1 MMLKGLKKE
10 YMKRKLNSKGKRV
23 IIIILVLIIGS
34 VSAIL
39 LINKSNNKE
48 EAKDKTEIKK
58 EVKEEKQEEVKE
70 IKKLNII
77 DIDSDSRPYAV
88 MINNISTVWGY
99 QSGLQDAYLVYE
111 IIVEGGYTRL
121 MAIYKDKSL
130 DRIGSVRS
138 SRHYFLDY
146 ALENDAI
153 YVHFGW
159 SPQAESDMK
168 SLGVNNIN
176 FMTYDGYTR
185 DRSLNLASEHTAFTT
200 TNNIMEGADYYGY
213 RKTSEE
219 KPLLNYSVDEIDLST
234 KEGAISANK
243 VFIGY
248 SNSRNTSFEYD
259 SEAKVYKRFQNEQ
272 AQTDYVTNEQY
283 TVKNIITYQ
292 VDNYTIAGD
301 DKGRQDINN
310 IGSGE
315 GYYITN
321 GYAIPITWE
330 KNSRS
335 SKTIYKYKDGNII
348 DVNDGNTHIEIQP
361 SGQNITIE

>member
-1 MMLKGLKKE
+1 M
-10 YMKRKLNSKGKRV
+10 RKLSKLGK
-23 IIIILVLIIGS
+23 IIVLS
-34 VSAIL
+34 FIL
-39 LINKSNNKE
+39 LIIVVLVIIYLNSNRNNESSKESIDNNEIKE
-48 EAKDKTEIKK
+48 E
-58 EVKEEKQEEVKE
+58 VKKE

-77 DIDSDSRPYAV
+77 DLDSDSRPIAV

-121 MAIYKDKSL
+121 MAVFKDKDL

-159 SPQAESDMK
+159 SPQAEADMK

-176 FMTYDGYTR
+176 FMSYDGYTR
-185 DRSLNLASEHTAFTT
+185 DKSLGLSLEHTAFTT
-200 TNNIMEGADYYGY
+200 TNNILEGADYYNY
-213 RKTSEE
+213 RKTSENT
-219 KPLLNYSVDEIDLST
+219 PLLNYSVDEIDLSVFEDS
-234 KEGAISANK
+234 KVANK
-243 VFIGY
+243 VFIKY

-259 SEAKVYKRFQNEQ
+259 EVNKVYKRFQNEG
-272 AQTDYVTNEQY
+272 AHIDYVTKEQY
-283 TVKNIITYQ
+283 TVKNIITYS
-292 VDNYTIAGD
+292 VPNYTIAGD
-301 DKGRQDINN
+301 DKGRQDIIN

-321 GYAIPITWE
+321 GYAVPITWS
-330 KNSRS
+330 KDSRS
-335 SKTIYKYKDGNII
+335 SKTVYKYKSGEEIK
-348 DVNDGNTHIEIQP
+348 VNDGNTHIEIQP
-361 SGQNITIE
+361 TGLDFTLE